1 MDLENFIKD
10 FNALKRRTLEI
21 SVENRKLVS
30 EEAKV
35 VVSSQKPRVY
45 RFNESE
51 ENRFNESEENRKDE
65 SEEIPAVDEVE
76 LRRSKLM
83 NYTIQ
88 QYEDWADKQH
98 VKNTKKEG
106 GDMSDLAKYTYEKE
120 LKYLKDNSR
129 GKMQSNKVEKSPIT
143 GKLTVRDNSELLH
156 RLARNM
162 DNSAKERYNSR
173 KKKIEKADVHGV
185 KDAFINEKNKQFNE
199 KLDRQL
205 ATEEDD

>member
-1 MDLENFIKD
+1 MDLENSIKE

-30 EEAKV
+30 EEAKSM
-35 VVSSQKPRVY
+35 VSSQKPRVY
-45 RFNESE
+45 RLNESE
-51 ENRFNESEENRKDE
+51 ENRQDESEENL
-65 SEEIPAVDEVE
+65 AVDEVE

-98 VKNTKKEG
+98 DKNTKKEG

-120 LKYLKDNSR
+120 LQYFKDNSR
-129 GKMQSNKVEKSPIT
+129 TKKQSNKVEKSPIT
-143 GKLTVRDNSELLH
+143 GKLAVRDNSELLH

-162 DNSAKERYNSR
+162 DKSAKERYNSR
-173 KKKIEKADVHGV
+173 KKKIEKANVHGV
-185 KDAFINEKNKQFNE
+185 KDAYINEKNKQFNE

-205 ATEEDD
+205 ARKEDD

>member
-30 EEAKV
+30 EESKFMAP
-35 VVSSQKPRVY
+35 SQKPRVY
-45 RFNESE
+45 RLNENE
-51 ENRFNESEENRKDE
+51 ENRQDE
-65 SEEIPAVDEVE
+65 SKENPTVDEVE

-88 QYEDWADKQH
+88 QYQDWADKQH
-98 VKNTKKEG
+98 DKNTKKEG
-106 GDMSDLAKYTYEKE
+106 GDMSHLAKYTYEKE
-120 LKYLKDNSR
+120 LKYLKDSSMS
-129 GKMQSNKVEKSPIT
+129 KKQSNKVEKSPIT
-143 GKLTVRDNSELLH
+143 GKLAVRDNSELLH

-162 DNSAKERYNSR
+162 DKSAKERYNSR
-173 KKKIEKADVHGV
+173 KKKMEKADVHGV

-205 ATEEDD
+205 AREESD